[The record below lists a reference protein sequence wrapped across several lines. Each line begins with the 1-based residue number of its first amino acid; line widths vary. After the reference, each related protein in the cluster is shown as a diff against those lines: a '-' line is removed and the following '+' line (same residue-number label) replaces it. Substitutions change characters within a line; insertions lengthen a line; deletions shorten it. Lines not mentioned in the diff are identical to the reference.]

1 MVKSISAVDSLRKPI
16 KNLVEKNKDVIQ
28 TIGIGA
34 AGIGLSYAARKVTE
48 KMIDLSTVPEG
59 VDPSNRYLTDSD
71 GEVLISG
78 ITNLPYINP
87 WYNPG
92 AKSNLVSAVT
102 SLQQPPSMSDF
113 LAKVSSNSNIVD
125 KGAESLVEAALVS
138 DIPDVEI
145 VPDSVLDNIADGT
158 SDVFGSFIDMIS

>member
-1 MVKSISAVDSLRKPI
+1 
-16 KNLVEKNKDVIQ
+16 
-28 TIGIGA
+28 
-34 AGIGLSYAARKVTE
+34 
-48 KMIDLSTVPEG
+48 MIDLSTVPEG

-158 SDVFGSFIDMIS
+158 SDVFGSFIDMIG